1 MDDGYCINFNAPGST
16 LELIEVKPSVRK
28 ELQIKNIDTP
38 FVEKDRS
45 GNRWLN
51 MRTTT
56 NEKTEMKIYYVV
68 VFQYATQR
76 ESDQRKVTG
85 NEGNE
90 RSAQQQEH
98 SHLLA
103 EGCSC
108 LFGNPCLDEYNCDD
122 VTEVASP
129 VVISCLEE
137 PVAMEP
143 TDTACGCGSACA
155 V

>member
-122 VTEVASP
+122 WINRYDIAKENGWSGVNGMVFT
-129 VVISCLEE
+129 
-137 PVAMEP
+137 
-143 TDTACGCGSACA
+143 
-155 V
+155 

>member
-28 ELQIKNIDTP
+28 ELQIKNINTP
-38 FVEKDRS
+38 FVEKDKS
-45 GNRWLN
+45 GSRWLN
-51 MRTTT
+51 MRTTNDVSDPGGGET
-56 NEKTEMKIYYVV
+56 EMKTEMKTYYVV

-85 NEGNE
+85 NKGNE

-122 VTEVASP
+122 WTNRYDVAKENGWSG
-129 VVISCLEE
+129 VNGMVF
-137 PVAMEP
+137 
-143 TDTACGCGSACA
+143 T
-155 V
+155 